1 MLRDK
6 GLIIVPIIIA
16 GTGGQEGLGQVEGAG
31 GSRENYEEAD
41 GV

>member
-6 GLIIVPIIIA
+6 GLIVSILIA

-31 GSRENYEEAD
+31 GSREKYEEAD